1 VRIDPRGGPRPSSEM
16 LLIDASLAP
25 PRPPNRVVPSQ
36 LAEALDLV
44 PLLERVS
51 KYARTRRGA
60 EAIVRLVAPPP
71 APSPPSFFKGG
82 RRRRKDRYY
91 DYDARW
97 KRPDDDDDDDDEGAP
112 MIVSVASSAEMA
124 SSEYELVREATDVL
138 LTSSSTRIGPPTTTS
153 PFEVSLPPTFDLFDG
168 EDRPID
174 VIDDDEWMG
183 LCLGPPSP
191 PGTTD
196 PYEQQIDLRAILQ
209 AEQVVKL
216 LMDTRA
222 WAEKDGTRTHVPGL
236 SNVARM
242 ITECD
247 DDDGDERDDGVGDGM
262 QGERTR
268 IGPIA
273 DLHRALE
280 GAVEIVRAGP
290 SLSDPDNRRSYAFR
304 LANGKFPELDALRER
319 EGRLLKKTIVR
330 RGNYDNGKE
339 LAVVRGEISTMEDL
353 VGRKLGLAVARAA
366 RRVSR
371 GMDALARLDA
381 IFAKASY
388 GLDWGGEIPD
398 VGMGGRLR
406 VMGFVHPV
414 LALRREGVDGD
425 VGAGAVAPVDL
436 LVPGKGEGHR
446 ALVISG
452 PNGGGKTLALK
463 SFGLA
468 AIMAKLAIPIPTAR
482 GAGDERRPIVDYF
495 DDVLVEVGDSQNI
508 RRRESTLMARLNSFS
523 TLIQRMANTSSD
535 GNADARLILLDEL
548 GGGTDPV
555 AGSAL
560 AQSILEKLISVSSDD
575 CSVVATTH
583 SPQLKALSANDCRFE
598 SASVLMN
605 DARHPTF
612 RLSYGTTGE
621 SFTLEAARRARP
633 SLPDDVIQRAA
644 ELMNG
649 DDDGAANSLQRYLT
663 ALEQEQRN
671 ARELVEETEATYREV
686 LEYKDDMVSK
696 IQVSKMQLSRLESR
710 LGDIFKSLKGI
721 EGDAYELVGDS
732 LGELRLMKRKLQT
745 EEELLSE
752 KGLRRVP
759 ESYSFYEGETVVI
772 IADSEFKGYDAV
784 VKEVDVENPLIVR
797 VVPVL
802 DLFSFNEDDAQEP
815 LALRRRDVAIFDY
828 PKWGL
833 SDDKFAG
840 DRKKSRSNL
849 ISVLSTLTTSEKKNT
864 SATKVMED
872 KTPFLSARQRK
883 ASAAAEKK
891 SSKAKKRVK

>member
-1 VRIDPRGGPRPSSEM
+1 
-16 LLIDASLAP
+16 
-25 PRPPNRVVPSQ
+25 
-36 LAEALDLV
+36 
-44 PLLERVS
+44 
-51 KYARTRRGA
+51 
-60 EAIVRLVAPPP
+60 
-71 APSPPSFFKGG
+71 
-82 RRRRKDRYY
+82 
-91 DYDARW
+91 
-97 KRPDDDDDDDDEGAP
+97 
-112 MIVSVASSAEMA
+112 
-124 SSEYELVREATDVL
+124 
-138 LTSSSTRIGPPTTTS
+138 
-153 PFEVSLPPTFDLFDG
+153 
-168 EDRPID
+168 
-174 VIDDDEWMG
+174 
-183 LCLGPPSP
+183 
-191 PGTTD
+191 
-196 PYEQQIDLRAILQ
+196 
-209 AEQVVKL
+209 
-216 LMDTRA
+216 
-222 WAEKDGTRTHVPGL
+222 
-236 SNVARM
+236 
-242 ITECD
+242 
-247 DDDGDERDDGVGDGM
+247 VG
-262 QGERTR
+262 
-268 IGPIA
+268 
-273 DLHRALE
+273 
-280 GAVEIVRAGP
+280 
-290 SLSDPDNRRSYAFR
+290 N
-304 LANGKFPELDALRER
+304 
-319 EGRLLKKTIVR
+319 
-330 RGNYDNGKE
+330 
-339 LAVVRGEISTMEDL
+339 
-353 VGRKLGLAVARAA
+353 
-366 RRVSR
+366 
-371 GMDALARLDA
+371 
-381 IFAKASY
+381 
-388 GLDWGGEIPD
+388 
-398 VGMGGRLR
+398 
-406 VMGFVHPV
+406 
-414 LALRREGVDGD
+414 
-425 VGAGAVAPVDL
+425 
-436 LVPGKGEGHR
+436 
-446 ALVISG
+446 
-452 PNGGGKTLALK
+452 
-463 SFGLA
+463 
-468 AIMAKLAIPIPTAR
+468 
-482 GAGDERRPIVDYF
+482 AGDERRPIVDYF

-523 TLIQRMANTSSD
+523 TLIQRMANTTSD

-621 SFTLEAARRARP
+621 SFALEAARRARP

-671 ARELVEETEATYREV
+671 ARELVKETEATYREV

-784 VKEVDVENPLIVR
+784 VKEVDVENPLIVK

-872 KTPFLSARQRK
+872 KTPFISARQRK

>member
-1 VRIDPRGGPRPSSEM
+1 MV
-16 LLIDASLAP
+16 
-25 PRPPNRVVPSQ
+25 
-36 LAEALDLV
+36 
-44 PLLERVS
+44 
-51 KYARTRRGA
+51 
-60 EAIVRLVAPPP
+60 
-71 APSPPSFFKGG
+71 
-82 RRRRKDRYY
+82 
-91 DYDARW
+91 
-97 KRPDDDDDDDDEGAP
+97 
-112 MIVSVASSAEMA
+112 VSVSSSVEMA
-124 SSEYELVREATDVL
+124 RSEYELVREATDVL
-138 LTSSSTRIGPPTTTS
+138 LRSSPTRIGGRRTSSSSSAAAAAAVGDDYLSSDGTTS

-174 VIDDDEWMG
+174 DIDDDDWMG
-183 LCLGPPSP
+183 LCPGPPPP

-196 PYEQQIDLRAILQ
+196 SYEQQIDLRAILQ

-222 WAEKDGTRTHVPGL
+222 WAERDGTRMHVPGL

-247 DDDGDERDDGVGDGM
+247 DDDWDDGDGDGM
-262 QGERTR
+262 EEERTR
-268 IGPIA
+268 LGPLV

-304 LANGKFPELDALRER
+304 LAKGKFPELDALRER
-319 EGRLLKKTIVR
+319 EGRLLTKIIAR
-330 RGNYDNGKE
+330 RDDYDDGRE

-371 GMDALARLDA
+371 AMDALARLDA
-381 IFAKASY
+381 IFAKALY

-406 VMGFVHPV
+406 VIGFVHPV
-414 LALRREGVDGD
+414 LALRREGGDGD
-425 VGAGAVAPVDL
+425 VSAGAVAPVDL

-446 ALVISG
+446 ALIISG

-468 AIMAKLAIPIPTAR
+468 AIMAKLAIPIPTVR
-482 GAGDERRPIVDYF
+482 NAGDERRPIVDYF

-523 TLIQRMANTSSD
+523 TLIQRMANTTSD
-535 GNADARLILLDEL
+535 GSADAKLILLDEL

-560 AQSILEKLISVSSDD
+560 AQSILEKLIFVSSD

-583 SPQLKALSANDCRFE
+583 SPQLKALSANDCRFK

-621 SFTLEAARRARP
+621 SFALEAARRARP

-649 DDDGAANSLQRYLT
+649 DDDVAANSLQRYLT

-686 LEYKDDMVSK
+686 LEYKDDMISK
-696 IQVSKMQLSRLESR
+696 IQVAKMQLSRLESR
-710 LGDIFKSLKGI
+710 LGDIFKNLKGI

-732 LGELRLMKRKLQT
+732 LGEVRLMKRKLQT
-745 EEELLSE
+745 EEEQLSK

-784 VKEVDVENPLIVR
+784 VKEVDVENPLIVK

-840 DRKKSRSNL
+840 DRNKRNKL
-849 ISVLSTLTTSEKKNT
+849 ISVLSTLNTSEKKNT
-864 SATKVMED
+864 SATKAIED
-872 KTPFLSARQRK
+872 KTPFISARQRK
-883 ASAAAEKK
+883 ASAAAEQKK
-891 SSKAKKRVK
+891 SSKAKKRRTSPLFLSTSTHTSET